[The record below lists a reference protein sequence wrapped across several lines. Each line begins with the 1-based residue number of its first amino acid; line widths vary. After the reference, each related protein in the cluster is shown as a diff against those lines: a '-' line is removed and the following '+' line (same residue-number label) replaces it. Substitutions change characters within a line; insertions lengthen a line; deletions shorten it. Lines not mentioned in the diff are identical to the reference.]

1 MNRNLSKTLKWI
13 SGGYEAL
20 LGIPFVGG
28 TIVLS
33 FAWTPLALA
42 LALHIVT
49 LIFASKEGTAKH
61 GSITGIVTSCIAWI
75 PFVGMIMHII
85 TAILLMVDAYKQ
97 EDIDDQVVDTQ

>member
-20 LGIPFVGG
+20 LGFPVVGG
-28 TIVLS
+28 AIVLS
-33 FAWTPLALA
+33 FAWTPLVLA
-42 LALHIVT
+42 LALHIAT
-49 LIFASKEGTAKH
+49 LVFASKEGTAKH
-61 GSITGIVTSCIAWI
+61 GSIMGIITSCIAWI

-97 EDIDDQVVDTQ
+97 EDTEDQVIDTQ